1 MKAGLIMGLFFGMF
15 IAGAMMVTDV
25 FSGIERV
32 SKSFEKR
39 TVTKT
44 ELMPYPVPHPV
55 EILIPQEPKIIE
67 VEPKVFMLP
76 LKEIE
81 KKVPIIYVKK
91 GDKVF
96 ERKLKDWKLLDKKD
110 DVVIFQHKKTGKKVK
125 INLSK

>member
-1 MKAGLIMGLFFGMF
+1 MKAGLIMGLFVGMF

-55 EILIPQEPKIIE
+55 EIPILQEPKIIE
-67 VEPKVFMLP
+67 LEPKVFMLP
-76 LKEIE
+76 FKEIE
-81 KKVPIIYVKK
+81 KKVPVWKILTREDNTFMLQQQQKEK
-91 GDKVF
+91 
-96 ERKLKDWKLLDKKD
+96 KLK
-110 DVVIFQHKKTGKKVK
+110 V
-125 INLSK
+125 NLSK